1 MALDLVTMNITNND
15 KHLGIKSQYTNKML
29 TMQLYRWEN
38 FPVNLCSEPW
48 SSSGRHCVS
57 GEFSD
62 HCQSRE
68 PILRNI
74 YVLYLVKWRSHPFHK
89 ELSRLI
95 GKIKHLTATVSVGFR
110 EVTRFTGSLVP
121 KSQVPEEEC
130 CYRNGTALSLLPLGA
145 VAVWLWS
152 WPRFPCVSWGTLSF
166 FLTVEKNQC
175 YFKKNNE
182 SSWVLFPG
190 PC

>member
-15 KHLGIKSQYTNKML
+15 KHLDIKSQYTNKML

-38 FPVNLCSEPW
+38 SPVNLCSEPW
-48 SSSGRHCVS
+48 SSSGRHCVP
-57 GEFSD
+57 GEFSAQ
-62 HCQSRE
+62 CQSRE
-68 PILRNI
+68 PILRNV
-74 YVLYLVKWRSHPFHK
+74 YVLWLVKWRNHPFYK

-110 EVTRFTGSLVP
+110 EVSCFTGSLVP

-130 CYRNGTALSLLPLGA
+130 CCRDDTALSLLPQGA

-152 WPRFPCVSWGTLSF
+152 WPWFPCVFGDSVF
-166 FLTVEKNQC
+166 FPYSGEKSMLL
-175 YFKKNNE
+175 KKK
-182 SSWVLFPG
+182 
-190 PC
+190 